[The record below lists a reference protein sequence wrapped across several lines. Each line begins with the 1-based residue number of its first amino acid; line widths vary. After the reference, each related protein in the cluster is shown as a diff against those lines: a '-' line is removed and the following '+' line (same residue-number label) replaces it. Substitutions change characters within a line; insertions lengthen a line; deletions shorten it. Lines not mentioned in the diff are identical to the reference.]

1 MPNNPTPNK
10 NAKKKKPGISFIPF
24 LAFIFIF
31 AALLSW
37 VDFNQNK
44 GPIILKY
51 DDFNRRIAENK
62 IKSADISDFK
72 IVGQLID
79 GNNYEVVINPNLISD
94 MSKKL
99 AERNIPTQILPPKNT
114 DVWGYVI
121 NIGGT
126 ILIIVFFWI
135 LLSKTMQSQGGG
147 QIFNFGKSTAKMFI
161 SDGPK
166 VSFKNVAGLHEA
178 KQEMLEIVDFL
189 REPKKFTAMGAKVP
203 KGVLLVGPP
212 GCGKTLMAKA
222 ISGEAKVPFFSVS
235 GSEFVEMFVGVGAS
249 RVRDLFLQAKK
260 FAPSLIFIDEID
272 AVGRQRGAGLGGG
285 HDEREQTLNQLLVE
299 MDGYDPHLGI
309 IIIAA
314 TNRPDILDPALLRAG
329 RFDRQIMVD
338 MPNSLERDEIL
349 KLHAESKPIDSAVN
363 LSIIA
368 RRTSG
373 FTGADLEN
381 LLNEG
386 AILATRREKKSIG
399 MSEIEEAIDRVIAGP
414 EKKTRVVSEKEKK
427 SIAIHEAGHA
437 ALIRYFPDQE
447 PVHKISIISR
457 GMALGYTLQLPMD
470 DKYLRSKTELMHMI
484 TALLGGRAAE
494 EICIGDISTGAEND
508 LVHATKIATDM
519 VCKYGMSEK
528 LGPRTFGKEH
538 GPIFLGRDLVQEK
551 DYSDETGRT
560 IDLEVKMLVEDA
572 YVEAKKVIT
581 EKKGLLLEMSE
592 ALISLERLEGDEL
605 EKYLTKIRPLSD
617 DEKKKVNTI

>member
-1 MPNNPTPNK
+1 MSNNSIPKK
-10 NAKKKKPGISFIPF
+10 NPKKKQGISFIPF
-24 LAFIFIF
+24 LIFIFVF
-31 AALLSW
+31 AALLSMF
-37 VDFNQNK
+37 DANK
-44 GPIILKY
+44 SNPPVILKY
-51 DDFNRRIAENK
+51 DIFNRKIEQNQ
-62 IKSADISDFK
+62 IKSAEIADFK
-72 IVGQLID
+72 ITGQLTD
-79 GNNYEVVINPNLISD
+79 GNTYEVVINPDLISD

-99 AERNIPTQILPPKNT
+99 SERNIPTQILPPKNN
-114 DVWGYVI
+114 DIWGYVI

-349 KLHAESKPIDSAVN
+349 KLHALSKPIDEAVN

-381 LLNEG
+381 LLNEA

-470 DKYLRSKTELMHMI
+470 DKYLRSKTELIHMI

-528 LGPRTFGKEH
+528 LGPRTFGKDH

-560 IDLEVKMLVEDA
+560 IDLEVKKLVEDA
-572 YVEAKKVIT
+572 YVEAKAVIF
-581 EKKGLLLEMSE
+581 EKKELLLEMSE
-592 ALISLERLEGDEL
+592 ALINLERLEGDEL
-605 EKYLTKIRPLSD
+605 EVYLAKIRPLSE
-617 DEKKKVNTI
+617 DEKKKASSF